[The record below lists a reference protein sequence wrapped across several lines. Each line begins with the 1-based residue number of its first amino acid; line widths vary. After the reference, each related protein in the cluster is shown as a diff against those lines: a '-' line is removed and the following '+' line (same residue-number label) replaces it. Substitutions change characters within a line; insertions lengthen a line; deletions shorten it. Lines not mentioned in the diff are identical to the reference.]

1 MADEKGLTQSILV
14 VGGGISGLT
23 TAVEAAEAGRDVFIV
38 EKRPYL
44 GGRVAQLNQYFPKL
58 CPPTCGLE
66 INFRRMRQN
75 PRIKFFTMAEVEK
88 ISGEEGNF
96 DVAVRLNPRYVN
108 ENCTA
113 CGACAEAVTTEIAN
127 EFNYGMDKVRA
138 AYLPHQFAFPMRYVI
153 APQIVGTEEG
163 AKAKAACKYDAV
175 DLEMKPRTINLK
187 VGAVV
192 YATGWKPYDAT
203 KIDNLG
209 FGKAKNVVTNV
220 MMERLA
226 AANGPTAGKIL
237 RPSDGK
243 PVGRIAFAQCAGS
256 RDEKHLPFCSYIC
269 CLASLKQ
276 ATYIREQNP
285 ESKVTIFYI
294 DIRALGRYEDFYT
307 KVAADQNV
315 TLVKGKV
322 AKVTEDPAT
331 GDVIVEAEDI
341 YGSGKSRVQVDL
353 LVLATGME
361 PTTATEK
368 MPGDVRYDESGFV
381 LADQSK
387 AGVYAAG
394 CARKPLDV
402 ATTNRDATAAALK
415 AMQSTVRR

>member
-23 TAVEAAEAGRDVFIV
+23 TAVEAAEAGRDVIIV

-58 CPPTCGLE
+58 CPPLCGLE

-113 CGACAEAVTTEIAN
+113 CGACAEAVTTEISN
-127 EFNYGMDKVRA
+127 EFNYGMDKVKA

-163 AKAKAACKYDAV
+163 AKANAACKYDAV
-175 DLEMKPRTINLK
+175 DLEMKPQTINLK

-209 FGKAKNVVTNV
+209 FGKVRNVVTNV

-256 RDEKHLPFCSYIC
+256 RDENHLPFCSYIC

-285 ESKVTIFYI
+285 ESKVAIFYI
-294 DIRALGRYEDFYT
+294 DIRALGRYEDFYI
-307 KVAADQNV
+307 KVAADQSI

-368 MPGDVRYDESGFV
+368 VPGDVRYDESGFV

-387 AGVYAAG
+387 AGIYAAG

-402 ATTNRDATAAALK
+402 ATANRDATAAALK